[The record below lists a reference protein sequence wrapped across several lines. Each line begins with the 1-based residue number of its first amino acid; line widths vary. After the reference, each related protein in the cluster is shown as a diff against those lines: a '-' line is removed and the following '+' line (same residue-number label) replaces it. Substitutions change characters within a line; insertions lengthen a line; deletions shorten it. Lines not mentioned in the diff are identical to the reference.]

1 MGASRLR
8 LIWQLMTESML
19 LAIGSGFCA
28 LLLAYWFVRAAAV
41 FKPPMDVPLKI
52 DLHLDYRVL
61 IFTFLVS
68 VLTGILIGLL
78 PALQTTK
85 IDLQNALKDKTSFA
99 TYKRS
104 FMKNGLIVF
113 QVMLSLIL
121 LIGAGLMSRALQRAY
136 SVNLGFDPQNAVAVT
151 FDLRLQGY
159 DDARGREFQ
168 KQLLQR
174 LRSIPGVQAAGIID
188 LVPVDLHFTRTPVF
202 VEGQPIVRALQAP
215 HVMTSRIT
223 PGYFDAMST
232 RIVRGRDFTDQDDV
246 NSQPVAIINETF
258 AKRYW
263 PDQDPIGKR
272 FIADG
277 PEQPKLQIVG
287 VVQDGK
293 YGGLN
298 EKQQM
303 YFCRPL
309 SQVYLGSS
317 TVIVR
322 TNTAPQ
328 RMIPVVRKEI
338 EKLDP
343 YMPLSSAK
351 TMVEKMAA
359 PLMPARI
366 AAYVLGAFGILALL
380 LAAIGIYGVMSYAV
394 STRTQEIGV
403 RVALGAKA
411 ADVLKLT
418 IIQGM
423 TLVIVGAVLGVGIAL
438 ALTKFTRSMLFGLSS
453 ADPLTYT
460 LVAVL
465 LMFVAL
471 LACYIPARRAAKID
485 PIVALR
491 YE

>member
-1 MGASRLR
+1 
-8 LIWQLMTESML
+8 
-19 LAIGSGFCA
+19 
-28 LLLAYWFVRAAAV
+28 
-41 FKPPMDVPLKI
+41 
-52 DLHLDYRVL
+52 
-61 IFTFLVS
+61 
-68 VLTGILIGLL
+68 
-78 PALQTTK
+78 
-85 IDLQNALKDKTSFA
+85 
-99 TYKRS
+99 
-104 FMKNGLIVF
+104 
-113 QVMLSLIL
+113 
-121 LIGAGLMSRALQRAY
+121 
-136 SVNLGFDPQNAVAVT
+136 
-151 FDLRLQGY
+151 
-159 DDARGREFQ
+159 
-168 KQLLQR
+168 
-174 LRSIPGVQAAGIID
+174 
-188 LVPVDLHFTRTPVF
+188 
-202 VEGQPIVRALQAP
+202 
-215 HVMTSRIT
+215 MTSRIT
-223 PGYFDAMST
+223 PGYFDAMRT
-232 RIVRGRDFTDQDDV
+232 RIIRGRDFTDQDDV

-263 PDQDPIGKR
+263 PNQDPIGKR
-272 FIADG
+272 FTADG
-277 PEQPKLQIVG
+277 PEEPKLQIVG
-287 VVQDGK
+287 VIQDGK

-298 EKQQM
+298 EKQQL

-343 YMPLSSAK
+343 YIPLSSAK
-351 TMVEKMAA
+351 TIVEKMAA

-418 IIQGM
+418 IFQGM
-423 TLVIVGAVLGVGIAL
+423 TLVIVGAVLGIVIAL

-460 LVAVL
+460 TVAVI

-471 LACYIPARRAAKID
+471 LACYIPARRASKID